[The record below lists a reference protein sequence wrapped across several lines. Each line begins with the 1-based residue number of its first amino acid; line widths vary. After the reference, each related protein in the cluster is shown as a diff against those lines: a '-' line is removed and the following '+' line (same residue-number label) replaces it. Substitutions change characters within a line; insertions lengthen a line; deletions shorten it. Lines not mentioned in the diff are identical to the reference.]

1 VIPGQAYKALVDIGS
16 LFYEQSVRPRPMN
29 VRLHTRDGVVS
40 ISGIIPSMIVV
51 GVSGERTYGGHM
63 PVLPRSENV
72 CVVDQMGVL
81 SKIRNK
87 KLFYEGRHGELP
99 EVRFYSADRVDID
112 YSARIPLQ
120 LDGEL
125 VWLEEKDFPISLR
138 VLDPGINVL
147 RP

>member
-1 VIPGQAYKALVDIGS
+1 
-16 LFYEQSVRPRPMN
+16 
-29 VRLHTRDGVVS
+29 
-40 ISGIIPSMIVV
+40 
-51 GVSGERTYGGHM
+51 M